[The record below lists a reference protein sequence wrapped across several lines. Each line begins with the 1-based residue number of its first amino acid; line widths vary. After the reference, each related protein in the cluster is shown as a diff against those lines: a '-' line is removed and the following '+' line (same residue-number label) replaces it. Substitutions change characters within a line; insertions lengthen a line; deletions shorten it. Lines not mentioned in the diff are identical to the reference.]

1 MERGVHIFDRS
12 VQAEA
17 DGEGGVDGVH
27 RGLVDA
33 AHALAQAGLIQGADL
48 LEQDDAVP
56 VETGAALRERD
67 VRRELRLVEAAAMT
81 VGLWRLPV
89 SFCTISTGRMPPC
102 SLPTT
107 GLRSA

>member
-1 MERGVHIFDRS
+1 MLSRLRP
-12 VQAEA
+12 
-17 DGEGGVDGVH
+17 
-27 RGLVDA
+27 
-33 AHALAQAGLIQGADL
+33 ALPSTSAMCVGSF
-48 LEQDDAVP
+48 
-56 VETGAALRERD
+56 ALSR
-67 VRRELRLVEAAAMT
+67 RLVMAAAMT

>member
-1 MERGVHIFDRS
+1 MGRGVLLFVHS
-12 VQAEA
+12 VQPEA

-67 VRRELRLVEAAAMT
+67 VRRELRLVEAAGDGRGDDRGA
-81 VGLWRLPV
+81 V